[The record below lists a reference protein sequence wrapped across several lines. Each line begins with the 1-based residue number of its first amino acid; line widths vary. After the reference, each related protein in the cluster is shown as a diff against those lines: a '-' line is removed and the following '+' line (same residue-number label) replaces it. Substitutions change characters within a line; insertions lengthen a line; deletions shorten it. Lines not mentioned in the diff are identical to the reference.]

1 MMCDRHAQARGQ
13 PEQKKA
19 FGNDE
24 EKEGAHP
31 EARVPAPP
39 VSPEPSGVT
48 TAGNDAANISI
59 HTRKNRPKQ
68 RKDEKDCCGNLD
80 KPFYA
85 SEVSDHAAKNLT
97 NLTGG
102 VKTLKGQSETN
113 GNYVQGP
120 RNPQESRSEE
130 AVKPARKRRPV
141 TVDSAKAKTSL
152 EALKLSIKQLK
163 WKEVR

>member
-1 MMCDRHAQARGQ
+1 MMCDHHAQARVQ
-13 PEQKKA
+13 LEQEKA
-19 FGNDE
+19 FGNDA
-24 EKEGAHP
+24 EKEDAHP

-39 VSPEPSGVT
+39 VSPEPPGVT
-48 TAGNDAANISI
+48 TAGNDAANISN

-68 RKDEKDCCGNLD
+68 RKDEKDSCGNLD
-80 KPFYA
+80 KPFYT
-85 SEVSDHAAKNLT
+85 SEVSDHAAKNLS

-102 VKTLKGQSETN
+102 VKTQRGKSETN

-120 RNPQESRSEE
+120 RNPQEGCSEE
-130 AVKPARKRRPV
+130 AVKPAKKRRPV